1 MAVREF
7 EDVAGYGEN
16 ERATRYQ
23 QENERWQEVMFS
35 VKKLHHNGLM
45 TDWGLM
51 SICPI
56 LVPIANHCFL
66 TIAKEKLSF
75 LR

>member
-1 MAVREF
+1 MAGSYVLC
-7 EDVAGYGEN
+7 N
-16 ERATRYQ
+16 
-23 QENERWQEVMFS
+23 
-35 VKKLHHNGLM
+35 KLHHNGLM
-45 TDWGLM
+45 TDWVLM

-56 LVPIANHCFL
+56 LVPIANYSFL